1 MAVMRVGVDQIYQF
15 VFLRKTYV
23 SMLPKRP
30 SGESFVECRYEF
42 EAAGKIDKGVIGS
55 SGVIEHEVPL
65 TARTAAL
72 RIWDTPNPDDKPE
85 VWLLDIGVRLAV
97 DTFEG
102 VRWRLENLGFDCG
115 GESSEGPATR
125 KAARAFM
132 EWIGL
137 LSARDE
143 FERTQKVEQE
153 MDLTPKFRQA
163 LEAAY
168 QRGPGLHHGAV
179 LEGDDQLAGQKGP

>member
-1 MAVMRVGVDQIYQF
+1 MAVVRVGVDKIYQF

-30 SGESFVECRYEF
+30 SGESFAGCRYEF
-42 EAAGKIDKGVIGS
+42 ETAGKIEKDLIGS

-65 TARTAAL
+65 TARSAEL
-72 RIWDTPNPDDKPE
+72 RVWDHPEDKPQ
-85 VWLLDIGVRLAV
+85 VWSLDIGVRLTV

-115 GESSEGPATR
+115 GESCEGPATR

-132 EWIGL
+132 EWLGL
-137 LSARDE
+137 MSARDE
-143 FERTQKVEQE
+143 FNRTQALEQE
-153 MDLTPKFRQA
+153 MDLTPEFRQA
-163 LEAAY
+163 LDTAY
-168 QRGPGLHHGAV
+168 RRGAGLHHGAA
-179 LEGDDQLAGQKGP
+179 LAGDDQLPSQKGP